1 MADLAGEG
9 YPIPKGHS
17 EPLSCADDSWF
28 SAVWVG
34 SAAAIVGV
42 VAQACNEKEYVMILW
57 YMNSDYTFIWNKLKK
72 N

>member
-17 EPLSCADDSWF
+17 EPLSRADDSWF
-28 SAVWVG
+28 RAVRVG

-42 VAQACNEKEYVMILW
+42 VAQACNEKE
-57 YMNSDYTFIWNKLKK
+57 
-72 N
+72 